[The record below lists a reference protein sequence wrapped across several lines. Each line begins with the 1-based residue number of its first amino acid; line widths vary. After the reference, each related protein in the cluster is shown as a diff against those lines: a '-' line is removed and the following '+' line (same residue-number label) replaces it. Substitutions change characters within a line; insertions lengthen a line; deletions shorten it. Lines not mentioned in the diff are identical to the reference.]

1 MFVAFACSCMKE
13 HWGVGGGQETAN
25 PRRVHEDSYL
35 CYLACKTLS
44 GYNKA
49 LLLLLLLLPLKRNVN
64 KDCLAKI
71 SESIK
76 RAQMFSVQVKQKQKK
91 NMRMA
96 KLY

>member
-1 MFVAFACSCMKE
+1 MFVAFACSCMKK
-13 HWGVGGGQETAN
+13 HWGRGGGGQETAN

-49 LLLLLLLLPLKRNVN
+49 LLFLMLLLLPLKRHVN
-64 KDCLAKI
+64 KDSLAKL

-76 RAQMFSVQVKQKQKK
+76 RVQSSSQVKKEKET
-91 NMRMA
+91 
-96 KLY
+96 